1 MRLIAFLALSFLS
14 FTALGDTAD
23 DVRARLLERYPSTPV
38 DTVRATP
45 ITGLFEVAMG
55 RKIVYVDATGQYFL
69 FGRIFDLPGN
79 RDLTEDRLRDLS
91 RLDVSLIQPDQTLEQ
106 GEGSQVVYVFSD
118 PACGHC
124 QKLEQTLAAMPTL
137 RVRTILLP
145 LQPGSTDLARDIWCA
160 PDRQRAWSAWM
171 LKGTRPDRAPEACQA
186 RCPGAEP
193 GLGQALRHPGHAGAG
208 LAGWARLP
216 GRHGSAR
223 AIRLAD
229 PRSSRRHHRCHRGQP
244 MNYRHLIPCLLLP
257 TLVGC
262 AGSLSGLDGSKKLS
276 CPVGEGVTCKPM
288 SQVYEESAQPA
299 MVDDADDQTAVTSAA
314 AARRRPRAARRG
326 ERPGAPAYPTQR
338 DAHLDRALGG
348 RRRRPARGRLDRH
361 ASR

>member
-79 RDLTEDRLRDLS
+79 RDLTEDRLRGLS

-124 QKLEQTLAAMPTL
+124 QKLEQTLAAMSTL

-171 LKGTRPDRAPEACQA
+171 LKGTRPDPAQEACQA
-186 RCPGAEP
+186 DVLARNLALATRFGIRATPALVSPDGRVSLGALEAP
-193 GLGQALRHPGHAGAG
+193 ALSAWLNPDQA
-208 LAGWARLP
+208 
-216 GRHGSAR
+216 
-223 AIRLAD
+223 
-229 PRSSRRHHRCHRGQP
+229 
-244 MNYRHLIPCLLLP
+244 
-257 TLVGC
+257 
-262 AGSLSGLDGSKKLS
+262 
-276 CPVGEGVTCKPM
+276 
-288 SQVYEESAQPA
+288 
-299 MVDDADDQTAVTSAA
+299 AVTTV
-314 AARRRPRAARRG
+314 
-326 ERPGAPAYPTQR
+326 APEVSP
-338 DAHLDRALGG
+338 
-348 RRRRPARGRLDRH
+348 
-361 ASR
+361 